1 MLILALA
8 AAAQLVTMFM
18 DYDTD
23 HSGELDI
30 YEIQKILFN
39 MGMKNFEE
47 KAVELL
53 EIVDV
58 DGSGEIGFD
67 EFCRFIILMKKG
79 EGAFAEFNKLLDMIN
94 ETPLGMN
101 AVCHHLYYL

>member
-1 MLILALA
+1 
-8 AAAQLVTMFM
+8 MFK

-30 YEIQKILFN
+30 YEIQKILYN
-39 MGMKNFEE
+39 LGMKNFEE
-47 KAVELL
+47 KAKELL

-58 DGSGEIGFD
+58 DGSGEIDFD

-79 EGAFAEFNKLLDMIN
+79 EGSFAQFNKLLDMMN
-94 ETPLGMN
+94 ETPLGG
-101 AVCHHLYYL
+101 HYTQLLLD